1 MTDPRRI
8 RVPLLRLLLLVS
20 AALQLACTGAP
31 AAPPDSSPQPI
42 PDLSGHWEVDYGR
55 SDSVQTQLN
64 ARFREIQRELRR
76 RQDAIERG
84 AHYQGVPLGDP
95 DGLIALA
102 QMAELITEPSLLE
115 IRQTGREVRIKRENS
130 FALICNVDESATGLK
145 TTGLGQEQCWWDGQL
160 LHFFLRL
167 PDGLSIHHQFTR
179 SADGRSLSQATS
191 VSSPGVGTDF
201 QIAQIFTRFDPAA
214 RGYRCTQ
221 TLSRGLVCTTERD
234 EEIEG

>member
-1 MTDPRRI
+1 MTDSRCS
-8 RVPLLRLLLLVS
+8 RVLLLRLLLLFCP
-20 AALQLACTGAP
+20 ACLWACSDTP
-31 AAPPDSSPQPI
+31 VVPLDSSPQPI

-84 AHYQGVPLGDP
+84 ARYQGVPLGDP

-130 FALICNVDESATGLK
+130 FALICDVDQSIPQSK
-145 TTGLGQEQCWWDGQL
+145 STGLGEEQCWWDGQL
-160 LHFFLRL
+160 LHFYLRL
-167 PDGLSIHHQFTR
+167 PDGLAIHHQFTR
-179 SADGRSLSQATS
+179 SADGRSLSQATA
-191 VSSPGVGTDF
+191 VSSPRLGTDF

-234 EEIEG
+234 QAVEG